1 MGIESGSLREV
12 LYGATPDE
20 LRGLLLALE
29 GRVVHVGAVTGL
41 LERLR
46 PPATAPVARSSSSSN
61 SDSAVVQQPAAA
73 LKTSSLDCAVSSP
86 APATKR
92 ARCGDTPDRSGGGG
106 GGGGGGDTAA
116 AAAAN
121 SVRSAALPPPAAKDA
136 SGTGGPTASAPP
148 DAEMTAPRHSGSKSS
163 GRSAGADA
171 TTAGGRNEAE
181 ASSTQ
186 GLGTGHTRAA
196 ASQAPVPP
204 QGPRGLSWRE
214 KQRQKAA
221 EKEAGGGGGGGGGN
235 KKGRKS
241 KKGAG
246 QQRDFDHSRWRKRTV
261 AVQLMYEGGAYAGFC
276 SQSEGNEETIE
287 KHLFRALMTTKLVQT
302 ITTGDNYSRC
312 GRTDRGVSALG
323 NVITVSMRSKFPKHV
338 PDADLPTSPLGS
350 LWVAPTAPPSNGAE
364 PVGEN
369 DGGLKKENQTMP
381 EGSAAAEQE
390 QPAAGVADEGSGL
403 AKGKNSEGCPSDS
416 RHPASGASEP
426 CTAAGGGEVG
436 RGEVASGNPP
446 GGGGGGGSSVVAGAA
461 DAGAGEN
468 GGGGGGG
475 LRGSEGER
483 GGGLGG
489 GNGNGNGKTKNKHKK
504 KSRMGGGSGGGGPP
518 AGGEITEIDYCG
530 ILNRVLPP
538 GVRALAWAPV
548 TTGFSARFSCSDRTY
563 RYFFMARD
571 MNIKAMNE
579 AASKIVG
586 SHDFRNLCKI
596 DVANVSNFVRHIK
609 HASVRPVPSPSPSN
623 TSDQE
628 GTARGEEEEEYY
640 RVCVFE
646 VCGQAFLWHMVRC
659 LMAVLFMVG
668 RGLESPDVMSFLLD
682 MERCP
687 GKPHYDMAPDGPL
700 LLHGCRFRSLN
711 FQYTPENL
719 YCLQEHLESLWE
731 DAAITAARLLN
742 NLEYLAGVTVSAKD
756 LDAFATFKR
765 ALKGS
770 NDQHYSVV
778 DHGEQGRRR
787 EKELKQQQQQQQQQ
801 GGTGDSQGTR
811 PGEETAGRG
820 DDEDMTWREGLRRL
834 RNMGLGVG
842 QVLGRKGHMPM
853 KRRQQGLHY
862 NELVEGLGGK
872 KRERLDRH
880 LAMKAAGMESGE
892 TDAFYNAMADQGIPE

>member
-1 MGIESGSLREV
+1 MGIEGGSLREV
-12 LYGATPDE
+12 LDGATPDE
-20 LRGLLLALE
+20 LRGVLLALE

-46 PPATAPVARSSSSSN
+46 PPATAPVARSSSSS
-61 SDSAVVQQPAAA
+61 SSSSSGSAVVQQPAAT
-73 LKTSSLDCAVSSP
+73 LKTSSSDCAVSSP

-92 ARCGDTPDRSGGGG
+92 ARCGDAPDGAGGGG
-106 GGGGGGDTAA
+106 GPAA

-121 SVRSAALPPPAAKDA
+121 SVRSAAPPPPAAKDA
-136 SGTGGPTASAPP
+136 SGTGGAAASAPP
-148 DAEMTAPRHSGSKSS
+148 DAEMAAPGNPGSKSS

-171 TTAGGRNEAE
+171 TTAGGSNEAE
-181 ASSTQ
+181 APSTQ

-221 EKEAGGGGGGGGGN
+221 EKEAAAGGGGN

-261 AVQLMYEGGAYAGFC
+261 AVQLMYEGGGYAGFC

-287 KHLFRALMTTKLVQT
+287 KHLFRALTTTKLVET

-312 GRTDRGVSALG
+312 GGTDRGVSALG

-338 PDADLPTSPLGS
+338 PDAVLPTSPLGS
-350 LWVAPTAPPSNGAE
+350 VWVAPTAPPPNGAE
-364 PVGEN
+364 SVGQN
-369 DGGLKKENQTMP
+369 DSGSKKENQTMP

-403 AKGKNSEGCPSDS
+403 AKGKKSEGCPSDS
-416 RHPASGASEP
+416 RHQASGASEP

-468 GGGGGGG
+468 GGGAGGG

-483 GGGLGG
+483 EGKLGG
-489 GNGNGNGKTKNKHKK
+489 GNGNGNGNSKTTKKHKK

-518 AGGEITEIDYCG
+518 AGGEVTEIDYCG

-538 GVRALAWAPV
+538 GVRVLAWAPV
-548 TTGFSARFSCSDRTY
+548 TEGFSARFSCSDRTY

-609 HASVRPVPSPSPSN
+609 HASVKPVPSPSPSH

-628 GTARGEEEEEYY
+628 GTSREEKEEEEYY

-731 DAAITAARLLN
+731 GAAITAARLLN

-756 LDAFATFKR
+756 LEAFAAFKR

-787 EKELKQQQQQQQQQ
+787 EKELKQQQ
-801 GGTGDSQGTR
+801 GGTGDSQGTCS
-811 PGEETAGRG
+811 GAETAGHG
-820 DDEDMTWREGLRRL
+820 GDEDMTWREGLRRL
-834 RNMGLGVG
+834 RDMGLGVG

-853 KRRQQGLHY
+853 ERRQQGLHY

>member
-1 MGIESGSLREV
+1 
-12 LYGATPDE
+12 
-20 LRGLLLALE
+20 
-29 GRVVHVGAVTGL
+29 
-41 LERLR
+41 
-46 PPATAPVARSSSSSN
+46 
-61 SDSAVVQQPAAA
+61 
-73 LKTSSLDCAVSSP
+73 
-86 APATKR
+86 
-92 ARCGDTPDRSGGGG
+92 
-106 GGGGGGDTAA
+106 
-116 AAAAN
+116 
-121 SVRSAALPPPAAKDA
+121 
-136 SGTGGPTASAPP
+136 
-148 DAEMTAPRHSGSKSS
+148 MTAPGNPHSKSS
-163 GRSAGADA
+163 GRSAGTDD
-171 TTAGGRNEAE
+171 TTAAGSDKASSTQSGAAAGGSRE

-221 EKEAGGGGGGGGGN
+221 EKEAGGGGGGN

-246 QQRDFDHSRWRKRTV
+246 QQRDFDHARWRKRTV
-261 AVQLMYEGGAYAGFC
+261 AVQLMYEGGGYAGFC
-276 SQSEGNEETIE
+276 SQSEGNEDTIE
-287 KHLFRALMTTKLVQT
+287 KHLFRALTTTKLVES
-302 ITTGDNYSRC
+302 IATGDNYSRC

-350 LWVAPTAPPSNGAE
+350 LWVAPIAPPQNAAKS
-364 PVGEN
+364 VGEN
-369 DGGLKKENQTMP
+369 DGGFKRESQTMP

-390 QPAAGVADEGSGL
+390 QPAAGGADEGSGL
-403 AKGKNSEGCPSDS
+403 AKGKSSEGCPSDS
-416 RHPASGASEP
+416 RHPASGASDP
-426 CTAAGGGEVG
+426 CTAPGGGEVG

-446 GGGGGGGSSVVAGAA
+446 GGGGSSVVAGAA

-475 LRGSEGER
+475 GLRGSEGEP
-483 GGGLGG
+483 GGVLGG
-489 GNGNGNGKTKNKHKK
+489 GNGNGKTKKKHKK

-538 GVRALAWAPV
+538 GIRALAWAPV
-548 TTGFSARFSCSDRTY
+548 TEGFSARFSCSDRTY

-609 HASVRPVPSPSPSN
+609 HASVRPVQSPSPSN
-623 TSDQE
+623 TSDHE

-742 NLEYLAGVTVSAKD
+742 NLEYLAGVTISAKD
-756 LDAFATFKR
+756 LDAFAAFKH

-820 DDEDMTWREGLRRL
+820 GDENMTWREGLRRL
-834 RNMGLGVG
+834 RGMGLGVG

-853 KRRQQGLHY
+853 ERRQQGLHY